1 MNCETGQKIA
11 TVLGRICIA
20 LLFFQAVSH
29 NMKNLA
35 ITGALLH
42 LFTMGSGP
50 FSLRGDGVRRQE
62 TPA

>member
-1 MNCETGQKIA
+1 MNFETGQKTA
-11 TVLGRICIA
+11 AVLGRSCIA
-20 LLFFQAVSH
+20 LLVFQSVLH

-42 LFTMGSGP
+42 LFAMGSGP
-50 FSLRGDGVRRQE
+50 FSLKGDGVRQEE

>member
-29 NMKNLA
+29 NMKNLT

-42 LFTMGSGP
+42 LFAMGSGP
-50 FSLRGDGVRRQE
+50 FSLKGGGARQE
-62 TPA
+62 ETLA

>member
-1 MNCETGQKIA
+1 MNCETGQKTA
-11 TVLGRICIA
+11 AVLGRICIA
-20 LLFFQAVSH
+20 LLFFQSALH

-42 LFTMGSGP
+42 LYAMGSGP
-50 FSLRGDGVRRQE
+50 FGLKGDGARQEE

>member
-1 MNCETGQKIA
+1 MNCETGQKTA
-11 TVLGRICIA
+11 AVLGRCCIA
-20 LLFFQAVSH
+20 PLFFQSVLH

-42 LFTMGSGP
+42 LFAMGCGP
-50 FSLRGDGVRRQE
+50 FSLKGVGARQEE